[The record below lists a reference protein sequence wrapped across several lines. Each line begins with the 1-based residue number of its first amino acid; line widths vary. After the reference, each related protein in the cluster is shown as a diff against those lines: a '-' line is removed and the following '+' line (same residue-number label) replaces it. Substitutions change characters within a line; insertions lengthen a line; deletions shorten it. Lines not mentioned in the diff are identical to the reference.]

1 MEQSGQRS
9 TRDGDPVAAPR
20 EVLVRG
26 SAAGFSQEIFAGPH
40 RLQADEPTSA
50 GGGDTGPNPY
60 DLLLAS
66 LGSCTSMTLAMYAR
80 RKAWPLEEVVVRLR
94 HSRVHAADCAECES
108 REGYIDH
115 IDREITLSGPLSDEQ
130 RSRLVEIAARCPVH
144 KMLTSRI
151 DIETKLTGREDPD

>member
-9 TRDGDPVAAPR
+9 RRDGDSVTAPG
-20 EVLVRG
+20 EVVVRG
-26 SAAGFSQEIFAGPH
+26 SAAGFAQEIFAGPH
-40 RLQADEPTSA
+40 RLQADEPISA
-50 GGGDTGPNPY
+50 GGGETGPNPY

-66 LGSCTSMTLAMYAR
+66 LGSCTSMTVSMYAR
-80 RKAWPLEEVVVRLR
+80 RKGWSLAEVVVRLR
-94 HSRVHAADCAECES
+94 HSRLHAADCADCES
-108 REGYIDH
+108 REAYVNH

-151 DIETKLTGREDPD
+151 DIETKLRP